1 MIQLIT
7 NRQDLDAALTP
18 FRLAGKKI
26 GFVPTMGNLHQGHL
40 SLVEIAAETSDC
52 VVVSIFVNP
61 TQFGPNEDFSR
72 YPRTLEAD
80 INRLHP
86 TSANIVFAPT
96 SEEMYPLGQSP
107 IVVSA
112 PAFSDILCGAY
123 RPGHFNGVATV
134 VSIFFNIV
142 RPDIAVFGSKDFQQL
157 AVIRT
162 LTQALCFPIKII
174 AGDTVR
180 EKNGLAMSSRNQYL
194 SETEKDKASLLF
206 QILKE
211 TALMLQSTAVT
222 LTPSLVAEYQQEKQ
236 ALLTSKGFRV
246 DYFEIRRQ
254 SDLTPPTD
262 LSLPEENDY
271 HLVILVAAYLGQT
284 RLIDNITFTIYP
296 K

>member
-7 NRQDLDAALTP
+7 NRKDLDTALAS
-18 FRLAGKKI
+18 FRTSGKKI
-26 GFVPTMGNLHQGHL
+26 GFVPTMGNLHLGHL
-40 SLVEIAAETSDC
+40 SLVEIAAQTSDC

-61 TQFGPNEDFSR
+61 TQFGPHEDFSR

-80 INRLHP
+80 IDKLRTTP
-86 TSANIVFAPT
+86 ANIVFAPT

-107 IVVSA
+107 AVVSI
-112 PAFSDILCGAY
+112 PQFTDILCGAY

-134 VSIFFNIV
+134 VSILFNMV

-157 AVIRT
+157 TVIRT
-162 LTQALCFPIKII
+162 LTQALCFPIEII

-194 SETEKDKASLLF
+194 SDTEKNKASLLF
-206 QILKE
+206 QLLKE
-211 TALMLQSTAVT
+211 TALALQSKAVS
-222 LTPSLVAEYQQEKQ
+222 LMPCLVAAHQQKKQ
-236 ALLTSKGFRV
+236 AHLTASGFRV

-254 SDLTPPTD
+254 SDLKI
-262 LSLPEENDY
+262 PEKNDR

-284 RLIDNITFTIYP
+284 RLIDNLAFTLL
-296 K
+296 